1 MATRSL
7 RNELGRQLPVLFA
20 HIGWAHHYDGS
31 EPIRGNFAWLKENP
45 RENGEASAFLP
56 DSRGFFG
63 CGIGPGG
70 VKHDKIHV
78 GFLARDPADHF
89 LKVVGLY
96 AAATVEA
103 NPEDPNWPRART
115 KNGLLLPLSRRRPIA
130 VWPGGRGIRRWAS
143 RDGFGAEHP
152 RLQAVWERFVKDVL
166 SGSDSLLRSTA
177 GDTDLDNIGVEG
189 KLLKRLVAHRQR
201 ELKLRRAKIRIALK
215 KNNGRLVCEV
225 PGCGFDFA
233 KRYGQLGV
241 GYAQV
246 HHRRPLVTSGRHGRK
261 VHVSE
266 LAIVCAN
273 CHAMIHLGGKCR
285 ALGGLI
291 PSRKA

>member
-78 GFLARDPADHF
+78 GFLAGDPADHF

-130 VWPGGRGIRRWAS
+130 VWLAAVFVGGPRGM
-143 RDGFGAEHP
+143 D
-152 RLQAVWERFVKDVL
+152 
-166 SGSDSLLRSTA
+166 
-177 GDTDLDNIGVEG
+177 
-189 KLLKRLVAHRQR
+189 
-201 ELKLRRAKIRIALK
+201 
-215 KNNGRLVCEV
+215 
-225 PGCGFDFA
+225 
-233 KRYGQLGV
+233 
-241 GYAQV
+241 
-246 HHRRPLVTSGRHGRK
+246 
-261 VHVSE
+261 SE
-266 LAIVCAN
+266 LSTPDFRQSGN
-273 CHAMIHLGGKCR
+273 DSSRTSCR
-285 ALGGLI
+285 AAIRCFAVRRVTLI
-291 PSRKA
+291 WTTSE